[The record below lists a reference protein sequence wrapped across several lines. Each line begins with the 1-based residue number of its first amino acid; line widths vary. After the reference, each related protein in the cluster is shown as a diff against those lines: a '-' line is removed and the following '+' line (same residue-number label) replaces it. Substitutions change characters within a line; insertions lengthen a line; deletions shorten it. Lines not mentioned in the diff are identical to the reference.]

1 MFDKRK
7 FPRLGEIWELDYRTI
22 KLEQFKKNPLSSFT
36 VNISGGG
43 IRFEADEEIPE
54 GTMLALELKSTI
66 FPTSIIGLAK
76 TIWCKKERKK
86 DKYDV
91 GVEFWWTGWKDNNAQ
106 QKVADYISKQIPK
119 QGKKA

>member
-22 KLEQFKKNPLSSFT
+22 TSKEFKVNPLSSFT

-43 IRFEADEEIPE
+43 IRFEADEEIPK

-66 FPTSIIGLAK
+66 FPSSIIGLGK
-76 TIWCKKERKK
+76 TIWCKMGRKE

-91 GVEFWWTGWKDNNAQ
+91 GVEFWWTGWRDNNT
-106 QKVADYISKQIPK
+106 QKAVAEYISKKIPK
-119 QGKKA
+119 QN